1 LIRPPFLYIIVPV
14 FIFIVTCY
22 ILSHYYVIQ
31 ISGSLPRGIYK
42 KVPIFGKISRGQLV
56 LVTIPVE
63 ARQLMINRG
72 WIPGHLTYHLIK
84 PVEAIPGDHVK
95 VDHTGV
101 YINNRYK
108 GALRQKDQQ
117 GLMLPQFRFNGVLHP
132 NTYFLLGQ
140 GANSFDSRYIGP
152 VHKQLILCFVE

>member
-1 LIRPPFLYIIVPV
+1 
-14 FIFIVTCY
+14 
-22 ILSHYYVIQ
+22 
-31 ISGSLPRGIYK
+31 
-42 KVPIFGKISRGQLV
+42 
-56 LVTIPVE
+56 
-63 ARQLMINRG
+63 M
-72 WIPGHLTYHLIK
+72 
-84 PVEAIPGDHVK
+84 
-95 VDHTGV
+95 DHTGV

-140 GANSFDSRYIGP
+140 GANSFDSRYFGP